1 MTGEKLGRGDLLRN
15 GVRMLDWLLKNW
27 ALLLLVLAGG
37 AYFCFYVMLARER
50 RSSPDA
56 RRRPDKDC

>member
-1 MTGEKLGRGDLLRN
+1 MI
-15 GVRMLDWLLKNW
+15 DWLFKNW

-50 RSSPDA
+50 RANPVA
-56 RRRPDKDC
+56 GRRPDKDC